1 MSGMAEMDS
10 STVAAIL
17 SPFSESCPRLAELD
31 GEQSRRLAWMMGAA
45 QEVVGVDHLV
55 DVMLNGKSAGGDDV
69 IRCYVGFEP
78 SGKAH
83 IGWKVVS
90 LTLKRMLES
99 GVNVLIFMAD
109 WHAWVNDKF
118 AGDMEKIHITA
129 AYMEDTFRVLL
140 GNPTEGDGPGE
151 LRFQYASEIMDS
163 GDYWARVLRCSKNMS
178 LARVRRTF
186 TIMGRTED
194 AADDDLSKFFYPAM
208 QAADIFEMGIDIA
221 LGGMD
226 QRKAHMYMREVAD
239 KWKWSK
245 ATCVHTPIISSLKAG
260 VRKETAEVGKAG
272 GVSKA
277 RMETAVVGKTGGI
290 LAGGPDDKMSKSDPS
305 SAILLHDDASRMRK
319 KMKKHAYLDPEQDE
333 STVYELIE
341 HIILPELGTLQV
353 TPNPKFGEPSSWNDL
368 SSIRSAVA
376 SGELHPLDVK
386 FAVADALSSGL
397 AALTAHFEAEPEK
410 LAAVSE
416 ITG

>member
-1 MSGMAEMDS
+1 
-10 STVAAIL
+10 
-17 SPFSESCPRLAELD
+17 
-31 GEQSRRLAWMMGAA
+31 
-45 QEVVGVDHLV
+45 
-55 DVMLNGKSAGGDDV
+55 
-69 IRCYVGFEP
+69 
-78 SGKAH
+78 
-83 IGWKVVS
+83 
-90 LTLKRMLES
+90 MLES

-118 AGDMEKIHITA
+118 GGDMDKIHTTA

-140 GNPTEGDGPGE
+140 GNPSEGEGAGQ

-208 QAADIFEMGIDIA
+208 QAADIFEMNIDIA

-226 QRKAHMYMREVAD
+226 QRKAHMYMRAVAD
-239 KWKWSK
+239 KWKWGK
-245 ATCVHTPIISSLKAG
+245 ATCVHTPIISSLKPG
-260 VRKETAEVGKAG
+260 E
-272 GVSKA
+272 
-277 RMETAVVGKTGGI
+277 RMETAVVEKSGGI
-290 LAGGPDDKMSKSDPS
+290 MAGGPDVKMSKSDPS
-305 SAILLHDDASRMRK
+305 SAILLHDDESRMRK
-319 KMKKHAYLDPEQDE
+319 KMKKHAYLNPEDE
-333 STVYELIE
+333 QSTVYELIE
-341 HIILPELGTLQV
+341 HIILPESGTLHV

-386 FAVADALSSGL
+386 FAVADALSNGL
-397 AALTAHFEAEPEK
+397 ASLTAHFEAHPEK

-416 ITG
+416 ITDRS